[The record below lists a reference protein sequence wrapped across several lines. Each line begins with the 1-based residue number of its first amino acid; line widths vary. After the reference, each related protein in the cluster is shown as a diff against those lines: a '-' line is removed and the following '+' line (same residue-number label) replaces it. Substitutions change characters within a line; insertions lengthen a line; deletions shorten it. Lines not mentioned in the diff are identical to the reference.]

1 MKLKIIGIITLSPYP
16 DFYRHH
22 DAPEESPD
30 NDADNGAD
38 NDADNDAD
46 NASSLSGFFI
56 GFFIG
61 FLPHLSTPSPH
72 TASSRRFNT
81 RHP

>member
-22 DAPEESPD
+22 DAPEESP
-30 NDADNGAD
+30 D